1 MIALPV
7 LLVFGAIALASSF
20 AFPDHRHR
28 KNLVGSVGLGV
39 SIAMYASPLIVMV
52 SYLFAPLKCLLLYFC
67 LVKKRQNTKILI
79 LVIVEKG
86 DTNKECGIHATTII
100 IVLILG

>member
-1 MIALPV
+1 MKVAMITFPI
-7 LLVFGAIALASSF
+7 LLVFCAIALASSF

-52 SYLFAPLKCLLLYFC
+52 SLSVSATQIF
-67 LVKKRQNTKILI
+67 VTIKKKQNT
-79 LVIVEKG
+79 
-86 DTNKECGIHATTII
+86 
-100 IVLILG
+100 